1 MENLINCIGTVM
13 QMVTKEQYVGKVI
26 NDHLESIEVVTDELI
41 DEGIIVH
48 LDPNVIYDRIK
59 MRDPL

>member
-1 MENLINCIGTVM
+1 MENLINCIGTVL